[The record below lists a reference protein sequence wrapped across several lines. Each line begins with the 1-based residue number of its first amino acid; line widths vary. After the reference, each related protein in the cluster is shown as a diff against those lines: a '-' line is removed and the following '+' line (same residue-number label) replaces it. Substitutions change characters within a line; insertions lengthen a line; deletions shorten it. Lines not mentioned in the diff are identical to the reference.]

1 MKKLIAAVMLVL
13 IGLAVYVGA
22 GPFITMHR
30 INSAIVA
37 EDSARLAE
45 EVDFE
50 SLRQSLSEQFSA
62 RVVAKSQQ
70 QMDENPFAAI
80 AAGFASLV
88 VEKMV
93 NAMVTPA
100 GVIALI
106 RESSDKARDKKPP
119 AQDTKKEPSTPAESD
134 APATDENAE
143 RRARDDMFAGA
154 AFEFYDADLFVATV
168 GTRPDN
174 STRFAFKREGLRW
187 KLSNIVLPAE

>member
-1 MKKLIAAVMLVL
+1 VKKLIAVVMLGVV
-13 IGLAVYVGA
+13 GLAVYVGA

-80 AAGFASLV
+80 AVGFASLV

-119 AQDTKKEPSTPAESD
+119 AQDTEKDPSPPAESD
-134 APATDENAE
+134 VPAKDDNAE

-154 AFEFYDADLFVATV
+154 DFEFYDADLFVATV

-174 STRFAFKREGLRW
+174 TTRFAFKRDGLQW
-187 KLSNIVLPAE
+187 KLSNILLPAE

>member
-1 MKKLIAAVMLVL
+1 MKKLIAGIVVLL
-13 IGLAVYVGA
+13 IGLAVYVVA

-119 AQDTKKEPSTPAESD
+119 AHDPEKDPLPPAESD
-134 APATDENAE
+134 VPAKDDNAE

-154 AFEFYDADLFVATV
+154 DFEFYDADLFVATV

-174 STRFAFKREGLRW
+174 TTRFAFRREGLQW
-187 KLSNIVLPAE
+187 KLSNILLPAE